1 MASILRFLL
10 CLAITTPFAQ
20 KDPCITTDK
29 KEIKA
34 LEPLR
39 SETELSKASQLY
51 QSLVAAYPNNAEIP
65 YLLGNKISIQY
76 QKIKK
81 DPKKSSEAEKLE
93 TQLFLLYSSSYKKCP
108 TFHAE
113 ILFTLAT
120 MHVARGEKEEALNY
134 LKAYVEF
141 PENDYTKL
149 PVDHAAKKTS
159 AQNFID
165 AANRTKQFTDNPVP
179 FEPQRIVEVSTEL
192 DEYFPMISPDNELM
206 FFTRK
211 VNKKNL
217 GDITDNIVEEFTV
230 AERLSMDST
239 IFNQGK
245 ALLPPFNDGAFFNYG
260 TATLS
265 ADNKEMI
272 ICACKKE
279 DVHGQ
284 KYLNCDLYTTTYK
297 KKGKGPN
304 DYQWTPLVNMGP
316 NINTPDGWEAQ
327 PSLSA
332 DGKTLFYTTFRKG
345 SRNNDIYISIR
356 QDDGTWSTA
365 RPFDEIN
372 TAGKDK
378 SPFFHQDGQT
388 LYFVS
393 ECNEQRPGVGALDI
407 FYIRKTENGWTKPTN
422 IGYPIN
428 TEGDELGLFV
438 STQGKIAYY
447 SSYQNGNWDIYGF
460 NLHTDARPKEVVILK
475 GQLKDN
481 NNQPVTN
488 GKIEITYGKDGK
500 KMSYDI
506 SEDDG
511 KYAAVVE
518 VNKNEPVTVTLKKE
532 GAAFNSRILN
542 PSELSNNSIKVDLN
556 VEMLKEGASYT
567 LNDILFESDSYRIEE
582 NTKLILYR
590 FADYLKENSTFKIA
604 IHGHTDDLGDDAKNM
619 TLSENRAKSVMEF
632 LIAQGISE
640 KRLSAKGFG
649 ESKPKLPNSS
659 AVNRAK
665 NRRTEFLF
673 IDQ

>member
-113 ILFTLAT
+113 ILYTLAT
-120 MHVARGEKEEALNY
+120 MHVARGEKDEALNY

-141 PENDYTKL
+141 PESDYTKL

-230 AERLSMDST
+230 AERLSIDSA

-297 KKGKGPN
+297 KKEKAQTITNGPRLSIW
-304 DYQWTPLVNMGP
+304 DPTSTPQMDGRP
-316 NINTPDGWEAQ
+316 NL
-327 PSLSA
+327 PSPLMEKPYSIQRFVK
-332 DGKTLFYTTFRKG
+332 DLETMISIFRYDKMTEPG
-345 SRNNDIYISIR
+345 LPLDLLMKSIR
-356 QDDGTWSTA
+356 QEKTKA
-365 RPFDEIN
+365 H
-372 TAGKDK
+372 
-378 SPFFHQDGQT
+378 FFTKTVKPYT
-388 LYFVS
+388 LYL
-393 ECNEQRPGVGALDI
+393 NA
-407 FYIRKTENGWTKPTN
+407 TN
-422 IGYPIN
+422 SGP
-428 TEGDELGLFV
+428 EWEH
-438 STQGKIAYY
+438 
-447 SSYQNGNWDIYGF
+447 W
-460 NLHTDARPKEVVILK
+460 
-475 GQLKDN
+475 
-481 NNQPVTN
+481 
-488 GKIEITYGKDGK
+488 
-500 KMSYDI
+500 I
-506 SEDDG
+506 SF
-511 KYAAVVE
+511 
-518 VNKNEPVTVTLKKE
+518 T
-532 GAAFNSRILN
+532 
-542 PSELSNNSIKVDLN
+542 
-556 VEMLKEGASYT
+556 
-567 LNDILFESDSYRIEE
+567 
-582 NTKLILYR
+582 
-590 FADYLKENSTFKIA
+590 
-604 IHGHTDDLGDDAKNM
+604 
-619 TLSENRAKSVMEF
+619 
-632 LIAQGISE
+632 SE
-640 KRLSAKGFG
+640 K
-649 ESKPKLPNSS
+649 PKTDGPNP
-659 AVNRAK
+659 R
-665 NRRTEFLF
+665 
-673 IDQ
+673 I